1 MHFYVQVDRE
11 ISERA
16 GAANMFQ
23 LVSIEDE
30 NGKNY
35 IRYFDQGFHYCS
47 LDDVKSQ
54 LAEHL
59 NTDIN
64 LVSFEEIT

>member
-16 GAANMFQ
+16 GAADMFQ

-35 IRYFDQGFHYCS
+35 AQHFEQGFHYCS
-47 LDDVKSQ
+47 LDEVKNQ

-59 NTDIN
+59 NTDVN
-64 LVSFEEIT
+64 LVSLEEIA